1 MSILVGRP
9 SGPVLILAFA
19 SLLLPLVV
27 AGCGYT
33 PLYAPADAGVGQPS
47 ANRPGVQQALA
58 RIEVEQIADRSGQR
72 LRQLLVDR
80 LQPRGPVSPS
90 AYRLSVGLR
99 EETLDLGV
107 DKDDS
112 IRRAQ
117 LVLRAR
123 LRLMPVGQGAADA
136 AEEPAALL
144 DTEVRSI
151 NSFNLLDNPFA
162 ARVNRL
168 DARDRGLVTLSQII
182 ADRLAVTLSTAPV
195 ASAP

>member
-9 SGPVLILAFA
+9 PGLVLILAP
-19 SLLLPLVV
+19 LLLTLLV

-33 PLYAPADAGVGQPS
+33 PLYAPAEAGFGQPS
-47 ANRPGVQQALA
+47 AARPGVQQALA
-58 RIEVEQIADRSGQR
+58 QIEVGQIADRSGQR
-72 LRQLLVDR
+72 LRRLLVDR
-80 LQPRGPVSPS
+80 LQPRGPVSPT

-117 LVLRAR
+117 MVLRAR
-123 LRLMPVGQGAADA
+123 LRLTPVGQGATDA
-136 AEEPAALL
+136 AEPAVLL

-182 ADRLAVTLSTAPV
+182 ADRLAVTLSQAPV